1 MEEYSFK
8 NGSQNNINNTINNN
22 TINNNTIG
30 NNKNGINSQNL
41 NSINSNNNL
50 STAKFDDSMNEFQLS
65 QMTNI
70 SERTKN
76 LFQQAMEN
84 YAPESSMSTNKMGLS
99 NMNNNFN

>member
-8 NGSQNNINNTINNN
+8 NNSQNNNIISNNN
-22 TINNNTIG
+22 TIE
-30 NNKNGINSQNL
+30 NNKNINNNYQNF

-50 STAKFDDSMNEFQLS
+50 STAKFDESMNEFQLS

>member
-1 MEEYSFK
+1 MEEYSF
-8 NGSQNNINNTINNN
+8 NNISKNNIDNTISKNNTIE
-22 TINNNTIG
+22 
-30 NNKNGINSQNL
+30 NNKNARNNYQNL

-50 STAKFDDSMNEFQLS
+50 STAKFDESMNEFQLS

-84 YAPESSMSTNKMGLS
+84 YAPESSMSTYKMGLS

>member
-8 NGSQNNINNTINNN
+8 NNSQNNNIISNNN
-22 TINNNTIG
+22 TIE
-30 NNKNGINSQNL
+30 NNKNINNNYQNF

-50 STAKFDDSMNEFQLS
+50 STAKFDESINEFQLS